1 MIQLRDF
8 TPEDYPTLEGWWQG
22 HGWSPVPLQILPR
35 LGIIAEMHTGA
46 EIQPTAAAWLYMDN
60 SVGVAMLEW
69 MVADPKANPRTVLK
83 ALNATIDF
91 LKERAKELRYTVILG
106 TCRQE
111 SLSKLLQKQGF
122 HVTDSGMIHH
132 LAIV

>member
-8 TPEDYPTLEGWWQG
+8 TADDYPTVETWWAG

-35 LGIIAEMHTGA
+35 LGIIADMHHGETST
-46 EIQPTAAAWLYMDN
+46 PTAAAWLYMDN

-69 MVADPKANPRTVLK
+69 IVTNPEAKPRDVLK
-83 ALNATIDF
+83 AITEAVNFIKT
-91 LKERAKELRYTVILG
+91 RAAELGYTVILA

-111 SLSKLLQKQGF
+111 SLSKVLQKRGF
-122 HVTDSGMIHH
+122 NVTDSGMIHH
-132 LAIV
+132 LALL